1 MRIIQRLASAYRC
14 LDERRCLID
23 SASRVWIWVLL
34 EPIGCGRCVSL
45 ASRRLGAKVVQ
56 CRIGVGGGC
65 SLTRTPP
72 SYTPVQN
79 QACIPRVRMAVR
91 YPGSPLP
98 RPLSD
103 PFRRGDE
110 SPLRVGPD
118 VYAGTLPASP
128 LHPHQ
133 RGGHPLFFGYWVGV
147 AWSGWTFCVWK
158 ICQLGWLMAGSVY
171 WVYHP
176 ARINPAPCLLSRP
189 P

>member
-1 MRIIQRLASAYRC
+1 MRIIQRLASAYCC

-79 QACIPRVRMAVR
+79 QACIPRVWMAVR

-98 RPLSD
+98 RPLGESV
-103 PFRRGDE
+103 RRGDE
-110 SPLRVGPD
+110 SPLWMGPD

-133 RGGHPLFFGYWVGV
+133 RGGHPPFFRLLGGGCLVRLDLLCLEKLSVRAADGRACVLGV
-147 AWSGWTFCVWK
+147 
-158 ICQLGWLMAGSVY
+158 
-171 WVYHP
+171 
-176 ARINPAPCLLSRP
+176 P
-189 P
+189 PRAS